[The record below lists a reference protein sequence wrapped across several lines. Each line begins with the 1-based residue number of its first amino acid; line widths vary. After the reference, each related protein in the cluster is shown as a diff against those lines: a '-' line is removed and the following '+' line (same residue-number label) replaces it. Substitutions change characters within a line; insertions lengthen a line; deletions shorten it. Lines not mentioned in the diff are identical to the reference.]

1 MEHSDTC
8 LLFSD
13 SLLSSKWPV
22 DASIFNKCTFVLPG
36 VYGVPGHMVA
46 SVMCDAITK
55 FCHGAEHRSKL
66 REIHL
71 VDISAEIVALIQ
83 EEFRLRTTSGQQ
95 SARIASSRIIGV
107 ASDVWQRMT
116 DVGGA
121 SRAINKKPV
130 ESRSRWKTS
139 AERERHWGRSTS
151 SPSKTDIAK
160 DNAKPASRAS
170 TSAGEL
176 DRLPEKASA
185 MTRPENERKLPSAT
199 ATDEKTNECCADKEN
214 NHKKESYAA
223 VAQGGTTSHVKTQV
237 SESDDVTGKHGDA
250 ASGADDLMCPICLEV
265 PSKVK
270 MLPKCKHN
278 FCEACINECLRHK
291 QECPVCRT
299 AHGKLQG
306 NQPTNGSM
314 KVSFTECPRGT
325 ALPTGVPRK
334 AIVINYSFPDGIQ
347 TVSFPAVMHRYTM
360 LTVKVVYSAN
370 GVVTKQ
376 QSTYIMAGMA
386 VV

>member
-1 MEHSDTC
+1 M
-8 LLFSD
+8 
-13 SLLSSKWPV
+13 
-22 DASIFNKCTFVLPG
+22 
-36 VYGVPGHMVA
+36 YGVPGHMVA
-46 SVMCDAITK
+46 SVMCDAVTK
-55 FCHGAEHRSKL
+55 FCHGEEHQSKL

-83 EEFRLRTTSGQQ
+83 EEFQLRTTSGQQ

-116 DVGGA
+116 DVGVG

-139 AERERHWGRSTS
+139 AERGRHWGRSTS
-151 SPSKTDIAK
+151 SLSKTDIAR
-160 DNAKPASRAS
+160 DNAKPTSRVFP
-170 TSAGEL
+170 SAGEL

-185 MTRPENERKLPSAT
+185 MTRPGDERKLPSAT

-214 NHKKESYAA
+214 NHIDKKEPRHEKESYAA
-223 VAQGGTTSHVKTQV
+223 VAQGGATSHAKTQV

-265 PSKVK
+265 PSK
-270 MLPKCKHN
+270 HN

-291 QECPVCRT
+291 QECLVCRT
-299 AHGKLQG
+299 AHGKVQG

-347 TVSFPAVMHRYTM
+347 MVSFPAVMHRYTV